1 MDELSDLINDDILT
15 TMISNIDTDND
26 DFGLYDMQVVISY
39 VCDNYQIER
48 SIIRGRRAV
57 LGVYPKDEEGE
68 FASRDLYEIKY
79 TIDENNNY
87 YEFEAYRTLTD
98 WIVSQQNQFESI
110 QIEREVQ
117 PVLEAFFSS
126 PWAYKAR
133 LVELYGQN
141 QSLPESV
148 WKSADRWIEDEN
160 EIIEQM
166 ADVLDDVDSYP
177 SRLVKLIYYIET
189 ELLNKK
195 VVIFTD

>member
-1 MDELSDLINDDILT
+1 M
-15 TMISNIDTDND
+15 
-26 DFGLYDMQVVISY
+26 
-39 VCDNYQIER
+39 
-48 SIIRGRRAV
+48 
-57 LGVYPKDEEGE
+57 GVYPKDEEGE

-133 LVELYGQN
+133 LVEIYGQN

-148 WKSADRWIEDEN
+148 WKA
-160 EIIEQM
+160 
-166 ADVLDDVDSYP
+166 
-177 SRLVKLIYYIET
+177 LIDG
-189 ELLNKK
+189 LKMK
-195 VVIFTD
+195 MK